1 MSGVTMKTDN
11 NAAQAVFRCLY
22 TPSVCHVRKLAIKFN
37 NYIIELHIRDQR
49 RTEVMAGAI
58 ALKEI
63 GCYNDD
69 SFDNVV
75 LEVHAGFASCQQ
87 MYGDIWK
94 Y

>member
-1 MSGVTMKTDN
+1 
-11 NAAQAVFRCLY
+11 
-22 TPSVCHVRKLAIKFN
+22 
-37 NYIIELHIRDQR
+37 
-49 RTEVMAGAI
+49 MAGAI